1 MKSSSESPTVLETLL
16 SANLDV
22 EAYDLE
28 AFADWCKACLPSSS
42 LVQDFKSQLQHA
54 IDNPGLV
61 TPKLYRAWTSDASF
75 KTQEQ
80 LQAHL
85 NNIWNMCFSDQRMR

>member
-1 MKSSSESPTVLETLL
+1 MKSSPESPTALQTLL

-28 AFADWCKACLPSSS
+28 EFANWCKACLPSSS
-42 LVQDFKSQLQHA
+42 LVHDFKSQLQHA
-54 IDNPGLV
+54 IDKPGLV

-75 KTQEQ
+75 KSQDQ

-85 NNIWNMCFSDQRMR
+85 KEIWNMCFPDDASE